1 MTFVILFFLTK
12 VFVRYIICEVQTNDK
27 RGKEMNFITYKNLVD
42 KYNRSI
48 DNTIQDELRPL
59 CLKHKITY
67 LQYQILAVLFE
78 DGAMNIGDL
87 SEKMSMDT
95 GNMSAQCKR
104 LEQKGYTLRLRKQ
117 FDERVVEVSLTRQG
131 RLVIAELNEFLNKK
145 YKNSWNSLSDNE
157 KDMLMKSYDIMLK
170 IFKKEEK

>member
-1 MTFVILFFLTK
+1 
-12 VFVRYIICEVQTNDK
+12 
-27 RGKEMNFITYKNLVD
+27 MNFITYKNLID
-42 KYNRSI
+42 KYNRNI
-48 DNTIQDELRPL
+48 DSLIQDELRPY

-67 LQYQILAVLFE
+67 LQYQILAVLYE

-87 SEKMSMDT
+87 SDKMSMDT

-131 RLVIAELNEFLNKK
+131 RLVITEFNDFLNKR
-145 YKNSWNSLSDNE
+145 YKNNWNSLDDNE
-157 KDMLMKSYDIMLK
+157 KEMLVNSYEIMQK
-170 IFKKEEK
+170 IFAKK

>member
-1 MTFVILFFLTK
+1 
-12 VFVRYIICEVQTNDK
+12 
-27 RGKEMNFITYKNLVD
+27 MNFITYKNLID

-48 DNTIQDELRPL
+48 DSSIQEELRPY

-67 LQYQILAVLFE
+67 LQYQIMAVLYE

-87 SEKMSMDT
+87 SQKMSMDT

-131 RLVIAELNEFLNKK
+131 RLVIAELNECLNKK
-145 YKNSWNSLSDNE
+145 YKNSWNALSQEDRE
-157 KDMLMKSYDIMLK
+157 MLINSYEIMLK
-170 IFKKEEK
+170 FFSDKK